1 LQKHL
6 GGHNCQAIC
15 TAEQQPAVGP
25 VLLEGLEELFMG
37 GAAAAAADDVK
48 LLHKFIILELLM

>member
-25 VLLEGLEELFMG
+25 VLLEELEELFMG
-37 GAAAAAADDVK
+37 GAAAAADVK

>member
-25 VLLEGLEELFMG
+25 VLLEVLEELFMG
-37 GAAAAAADDVK
+37 GAAAAAADVK
-48 LLHKFIILELLM
+48 LLHKFIILEFLM

>member
-25 VLLEGLEELFMG
+25 VLLEELEELFMG
-37 GAAAAAADDVK
+37 GEAAAADVK

>member
-6 GGHNCQAIC
+6 GGHNCQAIR

-25 VLLEGLEELFMG
+25 VLLEELEELFMG
-37 GAAAAAADDVK
+37 GAAAADVK